1 MITYDLKQLDCQ
13 AVVSKFGTHGDL
25 KGHILDGLIG
35 SPFMN
40 VSLTDWNL
48 PRDTERPYIR
58 TIIEPL
64 KQHMSEVYSILGY
77 PAFGF
82 VNIWAQQYEQ
92 NSTHEWHTHDSCNFT
107 NIYYVELPEGTP
119 TTEFI
124 DPVTKNIL
132 SFKTSEG
139 DILTI
144 PSTFIHRS
152 PPNPSKNRKTIIS
165 FNTNVYCSVPE

>member
-13 AVVSKFGTHGDL
+13 AVVSKFGSHCDL
-25 KGHILDGLIG
+25 KGHILNGLIG

-82 VNIWAQQYEQ
+82 VNIYKR
-92 NSTHEWHTHDSCNFT
+92 C
-107 NIYYVELPEGTP
+107 L
-119 TTEFI
+119 
-124 DPVTKNIL
+124 
-132 SFKTSEG
+132 
-139 DILTI
+139 
-144 PSTFIHRS
+144 R
-152 PPNPSKNRKTIIS
+152 
-165 FNTNVYCSVPE
+165 